1 MADLVF
7 WGPGLCCSWPGFPDR
22 LQLALETFRHLHLWP
37 QKLFPTSAPTFEDL
51 KRLEGRGMGQRKERG
66 VIMEESGVLKESETP
81 SRDLLGYRD
90 S

>member
-1 MADLVF
+1 MGTWALF
-7 WGPGLCCSWPGFPDR
+7 LLARFPR
-22 LQLALETFRHLHLWP
+22 PPPVGAHIETFRHLHLWP
-37 QKLFPTSAPTFEDL
+37 QKPFPTSAPTFEDL
-51 KRLEGRGMGQRKERG
+51 KRLEGKGMGQRKERG